1 MVNIQSKLS
10 HLLALY
16 YTCVSIFVYY
26 CAIYLRSTSI
36 CAIKQHMDILNI
48 SGYPSILSSHLSSQI
63 EVSLVQNVHR
73 LCYCTVTVDFVVV
86 DKRFYTPPSKYIT
99 KRNVTGKEL
108 TRNYKPNYTVYT
120 HRLLCYFLIR
130 YENDALDFAPQK
142 LPSIGKSAVCQ
153 LGSVRFVKLVRHYKP
168 IISRACHS
176 SLKISMKT
184 PSFWEYSF
192 FVHHPRTS

>member
-48 SGYPSILSSHLSSQI
+48 SGYPSNLSSHLSSQI

-99 KRNVTGKEL
+99 KRTVPGKEL
-108 TRNYKPNYTVYT
+108 TQITSQTIQCTQTNCCVISSYVTKMMHLTSPHKNSLRSEK
-120 HRLLCYFLIR
+120 
-130 YENDALDFAPQK
+130 AQ
-142 LPSIGKSAVCQ
+142 
-153 LGSVRFVKLVRHYKP
+153 SVN
-168 IISRACHS
+168 
-176 SLKISMKT
+176 
-184 PSFWEYSF
+184 
-192 FVHHPRTS
+192 